1 MGKRQVIYKGSQ
13 IRGNRDLIDREV
25 NLVTT
30 EQRVWHGTVTAVDQ
44 NTVEFKDS
52 RFWKHSFEIDNIDK
66 IYTEVVTDY

>member
-30 EQRVWHGTVTAVDQ
+30 EQRVWHGTITAVDQ
-44 NTVEFKDS
+44 GKVEFKDS
-52 RFWKHSFEIDNIDK
+52 RFWKHSFEIGNIDK

>member
-13 IRGNRDLIDREV
+13 ISGNRDLIDKEV

-30 EQRVWHGTVTAVDQ
+30 EQRVWHGYVTAVDQ
-44 NTVEFKDS
+44 NKVVLRDA
-52 RFWKHSFEIDNIDK
+52 RFAKHSFEVSNIDK